1 MKTNANTITT
11 RFLSPIVAR
20 IGHLQSVT
28 KKEDKV
34 SIEAVCKDHVVS
46 LSPEN
51 ESHSHGTGYVS
62 LYLTVTHMQ
71 TRLQYL
77 R

>member
-51 ESHSHGTGYVS
+51 ESHNHGTGYVS